1 MTAHHAALAASIAV
15 GVAGQLLLKAGD
27 VAVALLGALLW
38 SEPLDARQIG
48 ALGLIVA
55 GVALLHRG

>member
-27 VAVALLGALLW
+27 VAVALLW